1 MAKFL
6 PVDDFWKTAREL
18 TMGLWNRLEK
28 KGVQWMERDQTW
40 YDGVSALAKLCRSD
54 QEQRRFKYWGSMGL
68 IVTRNRSV
76 FAHFECTVTGDYNVF
91 MIESDKVTMSHVTEV
106 AR

>member
-1 MAKFL
+1 
-6 PVDDFWKTAREL
+6 
-18 TMGLWNRLEK
+18 
-28 KGVQWMERDQTW
+28 
-40 YDGVSALAKLCRSD
+40 
-54 QEQRRFKYWGSMGL
+54 MGL